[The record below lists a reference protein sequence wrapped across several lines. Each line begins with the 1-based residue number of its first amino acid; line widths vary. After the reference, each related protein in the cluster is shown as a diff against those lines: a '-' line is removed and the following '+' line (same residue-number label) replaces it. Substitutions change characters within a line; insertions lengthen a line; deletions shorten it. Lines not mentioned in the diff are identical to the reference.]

1 MNAGDGD
8 KNARWNLCLPL
19 CTRTLHHNA
28 PQSTSPYQQVFVLL
42 AAVAVGV
49 NSVAIGVAAP
59 AATLVKTE
67 EYDAHPQ
74 YSFSYD
80 VQDALTGDNKQQHE
94 TRDGDVVQGQY
105 SLVEPDG
112 TRRTVDYT
120 ADPINGFNA
129 VVSKSSDAAPV
140 LKTVAAAPAY
150 VAHAAPAVAVH
161 HAPALAYSHA
171 PALAVAHHAP
181 TYAYAHAPAVA
192 VHHAPAV
199 AYHAPATTLLH
210 HEPVL
215 SHAVYH

>member
-1 MNAGDGD
+1 MFS
-8 KNARWNLCLPL
+8 K
-19 CTRTLHHNA
+19 
-28 PQSTSPYQQVFVLL
+28 VFVLL

-59 AATLVKTE
+59 AALVKTE

-120 ADPINGFNA
+120 ADPVNGFNA
-129 VVSKSSDAAPV
+129 VVSKSTDAALVKTVAAAPV
-140 LKTVAAAPAY
+140 FKTLAAPAY

-199 AYHAPATTLLH
+199 AYHAPATTILH

-215 SHAVYH
+215 SHALYH